1 MEQRTYDVLT
11 EYSALISDLNDVL
24 TALEDD
30 SERAVQ
36 NVATIALKALIG
48 EHKAII
54 DEYFNQLKQEKNVF
68 KNRHFVP
75 YKS

>member
-11 EYSALISDLNDVL
+11 EYSALISDLSDVL

-36 NVATIALKALIG
+36 NVATIALKALID
-48 EHKAII
+48 EHRAIT
-54 DEYFNQLKQEKNVF
+54 DGYYNQLKREKN
-68 KNRHFVP
+68 K
-75 YKS
+75 

>member
-1 MEQRTYDVLT
+1 MEQRTYNVLT
-11 EYSALISDLNDVL
+11 EYSALIGDLSDVL

-54 DEYFNQLKQEKNVF
+54 DGYFNQLKQEKN
-68 KNRHFVP
+68 K
-75 YKS
+75 

>member
-30 SERAVQ
+30 SERA
-36 NVATIALKALIG
+36 ATIALKALIN
-48 EHKAII
+48 EHRAIT
-54 DEYFNQLKQEKNVF
+54 DGYYNQLKREKN
-68 KNRHFVP
+68 K
-75 YKS
+75 

>member
-36 NVATIALKALIG
+36 NVATIALKALIN
-48 EHKAII
+48 EHRAIT
-54 DEYFNQLKQEKNVF
+54 DEYYNQLKREKN
-68 KNRHFVP
+68 K
-75 YKS
+75 

>member
-11 EYSALISDLNDVL
+11 EYSALISNLTDVL
-24 TALEDD
+24 TALENDGD
-30 SERAVQ
+30 RAAQ

-54 DEYFNQLKQEKNVF
+54 DGYFNQLKQEKN
-68 KNRHFVP
+68 K
-75 YKS
+75 

>member
-11 EYSALISDLNDVL
+11 
-24 TALEDD
+24 ALEVD

-54 DEYFNQLKQEKNVF
+54 DEYFNQLKQEK
-68 KNRHFVP
+68 KCI
-75 YKS
+75 

>member
-1 MEQRTYDVLT
+1 MEQQTYDVLT
-11 EYSALISDLNDVL
+11 EYSALISDLGDVL
-24 TALEDD
+24 TALKDD

-54 DEYFNQLKQEKNVF
+54 DGYFNQLKREKN
-68 KNRHFVP
+68 K
-75 YKS
+75 

>member
-1 MEQRTYDVLT
+1 MEQRTY
-11 EYSALISDLNDVL
+11 DVL

-54 DEYFNQLKQEKNVF
+54 DEYFNQLKQLK
-68 KNRHFVP
+68 
-75 YKS
+75 KSPHSPSPNF

>member
-11 EYSALISDLNDVL
+11 EYSTLISNLTDVL

-30 SERAVQ
+30 SGRAIQ

-54 DEYFNQLKQEKNVF
+54 DGYFNQLKREKN
-68 KNRHFVP
+68 K
-75 YKS
+75 

>member
-11 EYSALISDLNDVL
+11 EYSALISNLNDVL

-48 EHKAII
+48 EHQAII
-54 DEYFNQLKQEKNVF
+54 DGYFNQLKREKN
-68 KNRHFVP
+68 K
-75 YKS
+75 

>member
-11 EYSALISDLNDVL
+11 EYSALISNLTDVL
-24 TALEDD
+24 TALENDGD
-30 SERAVQ
+30 RAIQ

-54 DEYFNQLKQEKNVF
+54 DGYFNQLKREKN
-68 KNRHFVP
+68 K
-75 YKS
+75 

>member
-1 MEQRTYDVLT
+1 MEQRTYDILT
-11 EYSALISDLNDVL
+11 EYSALIGDLSDVL

-36 NVATIALKALIG
+36 NVATIALKALIS

-54 DEYFNQLKQEKNVF
+54 DGYFNQLKREKN
-68 KNRHFVP
+68 K
-75 YKS
+75 

>member
-11 EYSALISDLNDVL
+11 EYSA
-24 TALEDD
+24 EDD

-36 NVATIALKALIG
+36 NVATIALKALIS

-54 DEYFNQLKQEKNVF
+54 DGYFNQLKQEKN
-68 KNRHFVP
+68 K
-75 YKS
+75 

>member
-11 EYSALISDLNDVL
+11 EYSALISNLTDVL
-24 TALEDD
+24 TALENDGD
-30 SERAVQ
+30 RAVQ

-54 DEYFNQLKQEKNVF
+54 NEYFNQLKREKN
-68 KNRHFVP
+68 K
-75 YKS
+75 

>member
-11 EYSALISDLNDVL
+11 EYSALLSNLTDVL

-30 SERAVQ
+30 GDRAVQ
-36 NVATIALKALIG
+36 NVATIALKALIS

-54 DEYFNQLKQEKNVF
+54 DGYFNQLKREKN
-68 KNRHFVP
+68 K
-75 YKS
+75 

>member
-11 EYSALISDLNDVL
+11 EYSALISNLNDVL

-30 SERAVQ
+30 GGRAVQ

-54 DEYFNQLKQEKNVF
+54 DGYFNQLKREKN
-68 KNRHFVP
+68 K
-75 YKS
+75 

>member
-1 MEQRTYDVLT
+1 MHHKELIMEQRTYDVLT
-11 EYSALISDLNDVL
+11 EYSALISNLNDVL

-48 EHKAII
+48 EHQAII
-54 DEYFNQLKQEKNVF
+54 DGYFNQLKREKN
-68 KNRHFVP
+68 K
-75 YKS
+75 

>member
-11 EYSALISDLNDVL
+11 EYSALISNLTDVL
-24 TALEDD
+24 TALENDGD
-30 SERAVQ
+30 QAVQ

-54 DEYFNQLKQEKNVF
+54 DGYFNQLKREKN
-68 KNRHFVP
+68 K
-75 YKS
+75 

>member
-24 TALEDD
+24 TTLEDD

-36 NVATIALKALIG
+36 NVAIIALKALIG

-54 DEYFNQLKQEKNVF
+54 DEYFNQLKQEKN
-68 KNRHFVP
+68 K
-75 YKS
+75 